1 MLDVIGFYWEG
12 MKADRARR
20 ASIRSIS
27 TAMALSLLPL
37 LGCSSQE
44 AVSVPTGSGKSK
56 SILAKGGGADA
67 SATGQV
73 LNIDFSVP
81 SASEQVNLSALA
93 LVGVLSYVRP
103 TTISGASSMGG
114 AIMEVTNG
122 AVATPQLIQ
131 PPLFAQGSEFIPLAA
146 QGKDFWMV
154 KKSGGSVDVFRPLSA
169 IQGEIPSELPQ
180 HMKVTLKSASQVIGF
195 SDDIVVI
202 KGEGSVWYVKR
213 ESERLRAFE
222 IPLPEG
228 AETPVAAGRVFSS
241 TEQFW
246 IAGGTSVW
254 LYSNDGS
261 GWTIRR
267 HTLNVK
273 ATKDKIALL
282 AGHFVSA
289 NASLELKGSALGK
302 FGSQMMTFGLR
313 FEGSLPPVDKPVVP
327 MTFAEA
333 SGFCNSCHA
342 STSNNTAA
350 KARLSGTET
359 LATWQ
364 SSKDSIVAA
373 VQSDFMPTSKFNAEN
388 KARFLLFAQ
397 DPK

>member
-1 MLDVIGFYWEG
+1 MFDDIGFYCER

-20 ASIRSIS
+20 ASMRRISI
-27 TAMALSLLPL
+27 AMALSLLPV

-44 AVSVPTGSGKSK
+44 AVSVPTGSAKSK
-56 SILAKGGGADA
+56 SILAKGGGADS

-81 SASEQVNLSALA
+81 PASEQANLSALA

-103 TTISGASSMGG
+103 TTLSGASSMGG

-122 AVATPQLIQ
+122 AVAAPQLVQ
-131 PPLFAQGSEFIPLAA
+131 PPVFAQGSEFIPLAA

-154 KKSGGSVDVFRPLSA
+154 KKSGDSVDVFRPLSA
-169 IQGEIPSELPQ
+169 IQGEIPAELPQ
-180 HMKVTLKSASQVIGF
+180 HMKVNLKSASQVIGF
-195 SDDIVVI
+195 SDDMVVI
-202 KGEGSVWYVKR
+202 KGQGSVWYVKR

-222 IPLPEG
+222 IPLPDG
-228 AETPVAAGRVFSS
+228 AEIPVAAGRVFSS

-267 HTLNVK
+267 HALNVK
-273 ATKDKIALL
+273 ATKDKMTLL

-289 NASLELKGSALGK
+289 NSSLELKGSAIGK
-302 FGSQMMTFGLR
+302 FGSQTMTFGLR
-313 FEGSLPPVDKPVVP
+313 FEANLPSTPTPVVP

-333 SGFCNSCHA
+333 NAFCNGCHA

-350 KARLSGTET
+350 KAKLSGTET

-373 VQSDFMPTSKFNAEN
+373 VQSDFMPISKLTAEN